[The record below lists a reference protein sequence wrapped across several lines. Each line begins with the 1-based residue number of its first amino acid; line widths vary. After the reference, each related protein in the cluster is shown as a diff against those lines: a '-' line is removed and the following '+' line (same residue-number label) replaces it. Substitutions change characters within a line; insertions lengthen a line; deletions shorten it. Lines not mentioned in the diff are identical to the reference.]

1 MAHRGD
7 EFHTVLRVDTLQHRL
22 EGNDTISV
30 VAQRSESFLA
40 MFADHGRVIV
50 VQDGHVQLHQD
61 PLRFSV

>member
-1 MAHRGD
+1 
-7 EFHTVLRVDTLQHRL
+7 
-22 EGNDTISV
+22 